1 MRAQGTCVG
10 AYRVSGCRSAATSV
24 SSGPECGLPKHPL
37 PLGPRKPDQAPLTY
51 PGPDSSAL
59 TWGPRGPRQTGGGRT
74 AAPLPQRR
82 GCHAL
87 ARPGVPN
94 GFAVED
100 KAFCARPGPGPAA
113 VLPCGPK
120 GAAGRALGSLQLR
133 SGPAQGRLQ
142 DADAA
147 RPAPSPTPR
156 LGRLRCAPLPGQR
169 VNHCTSDRRWRHSVN
184 PASRSGDPRTHWHP
198 RRLSIRSCR
207 GPELALRPCASR
219 ALVALAR
226 NNSLRRSFLR
236 PHPAM
241 RRLALPRAAPAVR
254 ARCASRAGS
263 WSQSACVACGVPRKA
278 RRASRGPRGAGGGSA
293 GLHGGAGLQGWARSE
308 LLGTTLPSPGQRPAG
323 MLGGPQVGG
332 FHMMKRGLEMDAD
345 Q

>member
-1 MRAQGTCVG
+1 MWGPIG
-10 AYRVSGCRSAATSV
+10 LAAA
-24 SSGPECGLPKHPL
+24 GPQPPAFPLDPNPGSPSTPCPWVHANPTRPPSPTQARTALPL
-37 PLGPRKPDQAPLTY
+37 PGAHAD
-51 PGPDSSAL
+51 PGRL
-59 TWGPRGPRQTGGGRT
+59 VGGRT

-156 LGRLRCAPLPGQR
+156 LGRLQCAPLPGQR

-226 NNSLRRSFLR
+226 DNSLQRSFLR

-278 RRASRGPRGAGGGSA
+278 HRASRGPRGAGGGSA

-308 LLGTTLPSPGQRPAG
+308 LLGTTRPSPGQRPAG
-323 MLGGPQVGG
+323 MLGGPQVACSALYRWED
-332 FHMMKRGLEMDAD
+332 FT
-345 Q
+345 